1 MTAEVVVMNKTAV
14 ALAADSAASIRTAH
28 GVKVYAANKLFRLSP
43 SLPVGVLVYGSSE
56 FMGVP
61 WEVLIRE
68 FRAGF
73 GSKSLRHLKDYAVKF
88 MQFLKRQSWLQDEG
102 YSRLVAASEMSNYLD
117 WLVRDLDRQLQQ
129 DFAQGS
135 PPAGDDAG
143 KQHTLEELL
152 KAKFDELGKV
162 ALDRVRRERDRLS
175 QFPKFDELSEEA
187 EKKIHQDFSEDVRTI
202 VGRILAA
209 SAILKLVPPQEE
221 LQEALCRA
229 ALFPL
234 TRQPPTEL
242 SSGLVFAGYGR
253 DDVFPSTHAMS
264 FRGILAGSLQKKVDE
279 HRSLGISRE
288 NSATVIGFAQDDM
301 IGTFMHGADPSLQNR
316 WWETFRKFVEKIPD
330 TVSQALQGSAVVG
343 ADTIVEALRA
353 YLSQAGEALL
363 SEAQQ
368 AQRED
373 HTIPFIQSVSF
384 LSKDEMA
391 ELAESLIRLTSLKRR
406 VTMTEETVG
415 GPIDVAVISR
425 GEGFVYVKRKHYFDR
440 KLNPYYGQK
449 SPEPTHEPKKRKKT
463 ERTASTAKGRHAR
476 PRKRKQAD

>member
-1 MTAEVVVMNKTAV
+1 MTAEVVVMNKVAV

-43 SLPVGVLVYGSSE
+43 GLPVGVLVYGSSE

-73 GSKSLRHLKDYAVKF
+73 GTKQLPHLNDYAAKF

-102 YSRLVAASEMSNYLD
+102 FSRLVATSEMSGYLE
-117 WLVRDLDRQLQQ
+117 WLVRELDRQLQQ
-129 DFAQGS
+129 DFTQGS
-135 PPAGDDAG
+135 PSGEEEGG
-143 KQHTLEELL
+143 KQHTLDELL
-152 KAKFDELGKV
+152 KAKFDEMGKL
-162 ALDRVRRERDRLS
+162 ALDRIRQERDRLS
-175 QFPKFDELSEEA
+175 RFPKFDELSEAA
-187 EKKIHQDFSEDVRTI
+187 EQAIHKDFTDDVKTI
-202 VGRILAA
+202 VSRILAT
-209 SAILKLVPPQEE
+209 STILQFVPPQED
-221 LQEALCRA
+221 LQQALCEA

-242 SSGLVFAGYGR
+242 ASGLVFAGFGR
-253 DDVFPSTHAMS
+253 DDLFPATHAMS
-264 FRGILAGSLQKKVDE
+264 FRGILAGCLQKKVDE
-279 HRSLGISRE
+279 QRSLGISRE

-330 TVSQALQGSAVVG
+330 AVAQALQGSAVVG
-343 ADTIVEALRA
+343 TEVIVEALRT
-353 YLSQAGEALL
+353 YLGQAGEALL
-363 SEAQQ
+363 SEARQ
-368 AQRED
+368 AQRD
-373 HTIPFIQSVSF
+373 NHTIPFIQSVSF

-415 GPIDVAVISR
+415 GPIDVAVVSR

-440 KLNPYYGQK
+440 NLNPSYGQK
-449 SPEPTHEPKKRKKT
+449 LPEPTHENKKRKKT
-463 ERTASTAKGRHAR
+463 EHTEGRRASS
-476 PRKRKQAD
+476 RKRKQAD